1 MVDFARLQGS
11 KPFWGPHSI
20 KRGSTFKVKGD
31 DGIVREFTCR
41 SPEDY
46 AAVQSPWSIVYVGT
60 DVRPRAD
67 READAKQK
75 VKVADAL
82 TRIPGIC
89 DVKVSRSR
97 KSKKESPAN
106 AGFEVII
113 PDGIELAAVTISIT
127 IWNEAQWEAMLALL
141 DGIDPRAAGEEKTKG
156 GVRTLDNVTSY
167 DVSHPALNARKV
179 RSIFVN
185 SIAGPDYEA
194 GGLVKFTINAT
205 EWVRPPTKPKAP
217 VRKKVEDSKQ
227 ITGSETL
234 DGSASASSSGGTL
247 GQFSKVTP
255 PAPRKPGK

>member
-1 MVDFARLQGS
+1 MVDFAKLQGS
-11 KPFWGPHSI
+11 KPYWGPF
-20 KRGSTFKVKGD
+20 GSRINGSFQFTDAKG
-31 DGIVREFTCR
+31 VTRTVTMQ
-41 SPEDY
+41 SPEDVVR
-46 AAVQSPWSIVYVGT
+46 AQSPWSIVYIGT